1 MSTGNLSRLDPEEVA
16 KAVTD
21 FINATIMARSRP
33 VRPDDDLELAGL
45 DSMALL
51 KVLLFIEAHYG
62 FWMPDED
69 LVAENIRTARPF
81 AAYIRGPRPARRAA
95 RTPPE
100 PFRAGGA
107 SRRARGRA
115 QHGDRSPPRAAA
127 ALFDPRP
134 RVRCNGA
141 AKRPRRHVVSPAH
154 GSARRTEPARASGSP

>member
-1 MSTGNLSRLDPEEVA
+1 MTMSTGNLSRLDPEEVA

-69 LVAENIRTARPF
+69 LVTDNIRTARAF
-81 AAYIRGPRPARRAA
+81 AAYICRR
-95 RTPPE
+95 
-100 PFRAGGA
+100 
-107 SRRARGRA
+107 
-115 QHGDRSPPRAAA
+115 
-127 ALFDPRP
+127 
-134 RVRCNGA
+134 
-141 AKRPRRHVVSPAH
+141 
-154 GSARRTEPARASGSP
+154 SA